1 MYYHLQSVTP
11 QLCFITWRNAAWNHA
26 RPQTTFVDELT
37 KLLNAA
43 TQPLY
48 FLSDLRQG
56 HLMMV
61 REVRRLAELAKHP
74 QYGGGVAY
82 SDRVV
87 AEVMVES
94 FAAFAGQSNL
104 FFHRLEEALA
114 RLEQMQ
120 PGVTA
125 GVDWQAALEKAAAD

>member
-1 MYYHLQSVTP
+1 MYYHLQSLTP
-11 QLCFITWRNAAWNHA
+11 QLCFITWRNAAWGQA
-26 RPQTTFVDELT
+26 RPQTAFVDELA

-43 TQPLY
+43 THPLY

-74 QYGGGVAY
+74 QYGGGVAF
-82 SDRVV
+82 SDRVM
-87 AEVMVES
+87 AEIMIDS

-104 FFHRLEEALA
+104 FFRRLEEALA

-120 PGVTA
+120 PGLTA

>member
-1 MYYHLQSVTP
+1 MYYHLQSLTP
-11 QLCFITWRNAAWNHA
+11 QLCFITWRNAAWSQA
-26 RPQTTFVDELT
+26 RPQTAFVDELSA
-37 KLLNAA
+37 LLNTA
-43 TQPLY
+43 THPLY

-74 QYGGGVAY
+74 QYGGGVAF

-87 AEVMVES
+87 AEVMIES

-104 FFHRLEEALA
+104 FFQRLEQALA

-120 PGVTA
+120 PGLTA

>member
-74 QYGGGVAY
+74 QYGGGVAF

-120 PGVTA
+120 PGVTV